1 MLNAVEDLLN
11 LVKQHNKKGEI
22 CILYAMRQ
30 IILISLCVSMIGVS
44 NDTIGQKPVDPYGEI
59 GFTGGYSYYIGD
71 INPYKHFG
79 PRKKFAF
86 GGMYRFNITKRHAIR
101 LQGLRL
107 HVEGYDSDND
117 DPDLV
122 NRNLNF
128 RNKMTELSML
138 LEINFHEYRL
148 GRLGQGFTPYLFGGF
163 AYFHMN
169 PEAELDG
176 SYFELIDIHTE
187 AQGADGFDK
196 PYTRGQFAIP
206 FGFGIKAGFTKRL
219 ALNIEWG
226 IRRTFTDYIDDVSGE
241 YADPS
246 IIRDN
251 ADLELAVE
259 LADRSLQPVGPNGSN
274 IGMLRGDSEFRD
286 WYIYTGFILSV
297 RLGKD
302 GNGCWK

>member
-1 MLNAVEDLLN
+1 MRKLLFIFLLFSAFSLGEDLS
-11 LVKQHNKKGEI
+11 
-22 CILYAMRQ
+22 A
-30 IILISLCVSMIGVS
+30 
-44 NDTIGQKPVDPYGEI
+44 QKPVDPYGEI

-71 INPYKHFG
+71 INPYAHLG

-86 GGMYRFNITKRHAIR
+86 GGLYRFNITKRHAVR
-101 LQGLRL
+101 LQGMRMHL
-107 HVEGYDSDND
+107 EGYDSDNE

-128 RNKMTELSML
+128 RNKLTELSLL

-148 GRLGQGFTPYLFGGF
+148 GRLGQGFTPYLFGGL
-163 AYFHMN
+163 AYYNMN

-176 SYFELIDIHTE
+176 SYYELIDIHTE
-187 AQGADGFDK
+187 AQGADGYDT
-196 PYTRGQFAIP
+196 PYSRGQFAIP
-206 FGFGIKAGFTKRL
+206 FGIGLKAGFTKRL
-219 ALNIEWG
+219 AINLEWG
-226 IRRTFTDYIDDVSGE
+226 IRRTFTDYLDDVSGE

-251 ADLELAVE
+251 AGLELAAE
-259 LADRSLQPVGPNGSN
+259 LADRSLQPIGPEGSN
-274 IGMLRGDSEFRD
+274 IGMLRGNPESRD
-286 WYIYTGFILSV
+286 WYIYTGIILSV